1 MARNVTTRWILL
13 CYTVAVISL
22 LYIGLSGLISSSIGG
37 SLPNTL
43 FVLSICFLG
52 VGAWGI
58 GLGIRKYTKN
68 LDQVA
73 ENLMKKRL
81 VLLTAFGWLIVLG
94 SISFFPIV
102 FN

>member
-1 MARNVTTRWILL
+1 MTRNVTMGWFL
-13 CYTVAVISL
+13 CTYTIAQISL
-22 LYIGLSGLISSSIGG
+22 LYIGLSGLISSSLRG

-43 FVLSICFLG
+43 FVLSICFIG

-73 ENLMKKRL
+73 EALLKKRL
-81 VLLTAFGWLIVLG
+81 VLLTAFGWVIVLG

-102 FN
+102 FE

>member
-13 CYTVAVISL
+13 SYTIALISL
-22 LYIGLSGLISSSIGG
+22 LYICLSGLISSSIGG

-58 GLGIRKYTKN
+58 GLGIRKYSKN

>member
-1 MARNVTTRWILL
+1 MTRNVSPRWILFG
-13 CYTVAVISL
+13 YTIALISL
-22 LYIGLSGLISSSIGG
+22 LYIGLSGLISSSMRG
-37 SLPNTL
+37 SLPNTM
-43 FVLSICFLG
+43 FILSMCFIG

-73 ENLMKKRL
+73 ENLMKKRI

-94 SISFFPIV
+94 SISFFPIA